1 MDKRLWIQIKKNK
14 HCYLWLAP
22 FFILFALF
30 YVYPSIYGFL
40 ISLRNYDGIGK
51 ITDATFVGLQN
62 YAKLFHDKK
71 FWSSLRNTFALW
83 AYIVPART
91 FLALVLAALL
101 NSKKILGKKVYS
113 MVVLIPYITAV
124 TVVAI
129 IFRIMMTTEGG
140 IFNNLLNII
149 GIPNI
154 EWLSSTSMS
163 KISVAIMNIW
173 RMVGYFSLVLL
184 SGMQKIPT
192 SVYEAAKIDG
202 ANSWKVFFKITL
214 PLMIPEIFFVALM
227 STIWIFQNVGDVM
240 VLTQGGP
247 IGSSTTLVYYM
258 YMNAFEYSK
267 LGYASAITY
276 VLFLLLMLISG
287 VVVKSYYT
295 KAEEV

>member
-1 MDKRLWIQIKKNK
+1 MKERLWVQIKKNN

-22 FFILFALF
+22 FFILFAVF
-30 YVYPSIYGFL
+30 YVYPAIYGFL
-40 ISLRNYDGIGK
+40 ISLRNYDGIGNM
-51 ITDATFVGLQN
+51 TDASFVGVQN
-62 YAKLFHDKK
+62 YIKLIHDKK
-71 FWSSLRNTFALW
+71 FWSSLKNTFVLW
-83 AYIVPART
+83 AYIVPIRT

-101 NSKKILGKKVYS
+101 NSKKIIGKRVYS
-113 MVVLIPYITAV
+113 TVVLIPYITAV
-124 TVVAI
+124 AVVAI
-129 IFRIMMTTEGG
+129 VFRIMMTTEGG
-140 IFNNLLNII
+140 LFNTLLNMM
-149 GIPNI
+149 GLPNV
-154 EWLSSTSMS
+154 EWLTSTSMS
-163 KISVAIMNIW
+163 KVSVAIMNVW

-202 ANSWKVFFKITL
+202 ATSWKVFFKITL

-247 IGSSTTLVYYM
+247 MGSSTTLVYYM
-258 YMNAFEYSK
+258 YQNAFEYSK

-276 VLFLLLMLISG
+276 ALFLLLMLISG